1 MGISAS
7 ETMEKSINGGSLE
20 IVPFQG
26 MCEDAGI
33 AAKNVK
39 RVPLL
44 RSFLL
49 YSFLFDVYEHEV
61 KNVIKKLG

>member
-33 AAKNVK
+33 AARNVK

-44 RSFLL
+44 RSFSLIL
-49 YSFLFDVYEHEV
+49 
-61 KNVIKKLG
+61 K